1 MSTRRSSHLVMVTN
15 DDGVFSPGIVALT
28 DAIAQ
33 FAHVSVI
40 APEGQQSAAGMS
52 LTFHRPLRVEKVLVH
67 GRPCY
72 AVSGS
77 PADSVMV
84 GVNKMLPRRP
94 DMVVSGINIG
104 ENLTIQDILA
114 SGTVAA
120 AMEASLLGIP
130 AVAFSMEVPGNRL
143 FSHGQKDSRF
153 DLPAKV
159 AAEIAREVLTNGLP
173 QGVNILN
180 VNFPWKTVVGT
191 KVKLTSIEVRK
202 YRDYVLQRKDPRG
215 RPYYWVWGSR
225 LPTFKKNSDVYA
237 VHKENA
243 ISISPLSLDLTPTVA
258 ARVRSFGARL
268 EKRIGEAYSSSA
280 GSEQPPKG

>member
-1 MSTRRSSHLVMVTN
+1 MKKTGTLILVTN
-15 DDGVFSPGIVALT
+15 DDGVFSPGIVALA
-28 DAIAQ
+28 DAVSRLG
-33 FAHVSVI
+33 HVSVI

-67 GRPCY
+67 GRACH

-120 AMEASLLGIP
+120 AMEAALLGIP
-130 AVAFSMEVPGNRL
+130 SVAFSLAVPGNRQ
-143 FSHGQKDSRF
+143 FSHGQKNTRF
-153 DLPAKV
+153 DLPAMV
-159 AAEIAREVLTNGLP
+159 SAEITREVLLNGLP
-173 QGVNILN
+173 PGVNLLN
-180 VNFPWKTVVGT
+180 VNFPWKTQIGT
-191 KVKLTSIEVRK
+191 KVKMTSIEVRK

-225 LPTFKKNSDVYA
+225 LPTFRKDSDIYA

-258 ARVRSFGARL
+258 GQLRSLGVKL
-268 EKRIGEAYSSSA
+268 QTRIGEMYEKLSS
-280 GSEQPPKG
+280 KDI

>member
-1 MSTRRSSHLVMVTN
+1 MRGSALVLVTN
-15 DDGVFSPGIVALT
+15 DDGVFSPGLVALA
-28 DAIAQ
+28 DAVSRYAQ
-33 FAHVSVI
+33 VGVI

-52 LTFHRPLRVEKVLVH
+52 LTFHRPLRVEKVMVH
-67 GRPCY
+67 GRLCH

-120 AMEASLLGIP
+120 AMEAALLGIP
-130 AVAFSMEVPGNRL
+130 SVAFSMEVPDSEE
-143 FSHGQKDSRF
+143 FSHGQKSSHF

-159 AAEIAREVLTNGLP
+159 AAEITEEVLRNGLP
-173 QGVNILN
+173 QGVNLLN
-180 VNFPWKTVVGT
+180 VNFPWKTQLGT

-202 YRDYVLQRKDPRG
+202 YKDSILQRKDPRG
-215 RPYYWVWGSR
+215 RPYYWIWGSR
-225 LPTFKKNSDVYA
+225 LPTYSRDSDMHA
-237 VHKENA
+237 LHDEKA
-243 ISISPLSLDLTPTVA
+243 ISVSPLSLDLTPTVA
-258 ARVRSFGARL
+258 RPIKSL
-268 EKRIGEAYSSSA
+268 EAKLEARIGAMYKKFSS
-280 GSEQPPKG
+280 KDK

>member
-1 MSTRRSSHLVMVTN
+1 MVTN
-15 DDGVFSPGIVALT
+15 DDGVFSPGIVALSESL
-28 DAIAQ
+28 APHASV
-33 FAHVSVI
+33 AVI

-67 GRPCY
+67 GRLCH

-120 AMEASLLGIP
+120 AMEAALLGIP
-130 AVAFSMEVPGNRL
+130 SIAFSMEVPSTKR
-143 FSHGQKDSRF
+143 FSHGQKDARF
-153 DLPAKV
+153 GLPAKV
-159 AAEIAREVLTNGLP
+159 ATEIVLEVLENGLP
-173 QGVNILN
+173 KDVNLLN
-180 VNFPWKTVVGT
+180 VNFPWNTKVGT

-202 YRDYVLQRKDPRG
+202 YRDYVIERKDPRG
-215 RPYYWVWGSR
+215 RPYYWVWGAR
-225 LPTFKKNSDVYA
+225 LPTFEKNSDIYA
-237 VHKENA
+237 VHKLGA

-258 ARVRSFGARL
+258 RQMRL
-268 EKRIGEAYSSSA
+268 LGGRLKDRIGEMYQNLNSSH
-280 GSEQPPKG
+280 K

>member
-1 MSTRRSSHLVMVTN
+1 LKGKNLAPNKPLVMVTN
-15 DDGVFSPGIVALT
+15 DDGVFSPGIVALSESLSPH
-28 DAIAQ
+28 ASVA
-33 FAHVSVI
+33 VI

-67 GRPCY
+67 GRLCH

-84 GVNKMLPRRP
+84 GVNKMLPRHP

-120 AMEASLLGIP
+120 AMEAALLGIP
-130 AVAFSMEVPGNRL
+130 SIAFSMAVPSNRR

-153 DLPAKV
+153 DLPARV
-159 AAEIAREVLTNGLP
+159 ATEIALEVLENGLP
-173 QGVNILN
+173 KEVNLLN
-180 VNFPWKTVVGT
+180 VNFPWNTKEGT
-191 KVKLTSIEVRK
+191 KVKFTSIEVRK
-202 YRDYVLQRKDPRG
+202 YRDYVIERKDPRG
-215 RPYYWVWGSR
+215 RPYYWVWGAR
-225 LPTFKKNSDVYA
+225 LPTFEKDSDVYA
-237 VHKENA
+237 VHKLGA

-258 ARVRSFGARL
+258 KQVRLFGGRL
-268 EKRIGEAYSSSA
+268 KDRIATMYQNLSSLH
-280 GSEQPPKG
+280 K